1 MTPCKGGASDRKAGA
16 DHILD
21 CEEEHM
27 SNNPLV
33 ELTRAG
39 QSIWYDNIERKLITS
54 GELKRLI
61 DEDELRGVT
70 SNPAIFEKAIT
81 GSDLYTDQLRELAE
95 RNKSAQEIY
104 EELAVRDIQ
113 SAADTL
119 APVYEKTGGTDGF
132 VSLECSPILANDTAG
147 TIEEARRLWRWV
159 DRKNVM
165 IKIPGTPAGMPAIE
179 QCIYEGIN
187 INITL
192 LFSLQSYEETIQAYL
207 RGLERRLAEN
217 KPVNTVASVA
227 SFFVSRID
235 TAVDKRL
242 GELISKS
249 NSAEEKARLES
260 LLGRIAIANAKMA
273 YQRFK
278 ELFHGERFSKLKA
291 AKAQVQ
297 RPLWA
302 STSTKNPA
310 YRDVYYV
317 EELIGPQTIDTI
329 PPATLKAFRDH
340 GVVRLTL
347 EENLDEERARLKKLE
362 EVGISLDEV
371 TAQVLADGVR
381 LFVEPFEKLLE
392 AIQKRRDDILGRAAS
407 SSATD

>member
-1 MTPCKGGASDRKAGA
+1 
-16 DHILD
+16 
-21 CEEEHM
+21 M
-27 SNNPLV
+27 STNPLV

-39 QSIWYDNIERKLITS
+39 QSIWYDIIERKLITS

-61 DEDELRGVT
+61 DEDELSGVT

-81 GSDLYTDQLRELAE
+81 GSDLYNDQLRELAE
-95 RNKSAQEIY
+95 RNKSASEIY

-119 APVYEKTGGTDGF
+119 AVVYEKTGGTDGF
-132 VSLECSPILANDTAG
+132 VSLECSPLLANDAAG

-159 DRKNVM
+159 DRRNVM

-192 LFSLQSYEETIQAYL
+192 LFSLHSYEQTIEAYL
-207 RGLERRLAEN
+207 SGLERRLEES
-217 KPVNTVASVA
+217 KPVGTISSVA

-235 TAVDKRL
+235 TAIDKRL
-242 GELISKS
+242 GELIGKS
-249 NSAEEKARLES
+249 TNDTERARLES
-260 LLGRIAIANAKMA
+260 LLGRIAIANAKVA

-278 ELFHGERFSKLKA
+278 EVFHGDRFTRLKA
-291 AKAQVQ
+291 AGAQVQ

-317 EELIGPQTIDTI
+317 EELIGPETIDTV
-329 PPATLKAFRDH
+329 PPATLAAFRDH
-340 GVVRLTL
+340 GIVRPTL
-347 EENLDEERARLKKLE
+347 EANMEEERARLRRLE
-362 EVGISLDEV
+362 EIGISLDEV

-381 LFVEPFEKLLE
+381 LFVEPFEKLLA
-392 AIQKRRDDILGRAAS
+392 AIQTRRDEILGRAAS